1 MSPTSSTPTSPAS
14 PTYDD
19 FTAGFRG
26 AVLRAGDGGFD
37 EARVVFNGRTADTP
51 PALIARCAD
60 EDDVAAALRYASAR
74 DLPIAVRGG
83 GHGADGYAMP
93 GGALVLDLSGMRE
106 ITVDPQTR
114 TVRAQAGV
122 VLGELD
128 AAAQEHGLVVP
139 SGTVTTTGIAGLTL
153 GGGIGHLMRRFGA
166 TVDNLTGCEMITVD
180 GRKVRADAKENPDL
194 FWALRGGGGNF
205 GVVTAF
211 EYRAHL
217 MGPGVVSGQIFYP
230 GDQAAA
236 VLSKLHAFMADA
248 PRELGLG
255 TTLTVALP
263 LPGLPEETHGKP
275 ILILIPCYTGPVQ
288 NAEDII
294 GRLSTLGAP
303 VVNTVGPTTWLKT
316 NSMLDAIVPYGHRTA
331 VRGGYLATLSE
342 AVVGTLIERLA
353 DVPDTPGTMST
364 INVWSLGGAISE
376 DVNEDDMAFSRTG
389 ASWLWECAP
398 VWTERDQDARFDAW
412 ADATTSA
419 LRPYTLPNAYTNL
432 TEDQGEAWRRG
443 VFGSEAKYRR
453 LAEVKA
459 VWDPRNL
466 LRHNKNI
473 APATGE

>member
-1 MSPTSSTPTSPAS
+1 MPA
-14 PTYDD
+14 YDD
-19 FTAGFRG
+19 FADGFRG
-26 AVLRAGDGGFD
+26 SVLRSRDDGFED
-37 EARVVFNGRTADTP
+37 ARVVFNGRTADTT
-51 PALIARCAD
+51 PALIARCTD
-60 EDDVAAALRYASAR
+60 KDDVAAALRYASAR
-74 DLPIAVRGG
+74 DLPVAVRGG
-83 GHGADGYAMP
+83 GHGADGHAMP

-106 ITVDPQTR
+106 TSVDPQTR

-128 AAAQEHGLVVP
+128 AATQEHGLVVP

-166 TVDNLTGCEMITVD
+166 TVDSLLACEMITVD
-180 GRKVRADAKENPDL
+180 GRKVRADEKENPDL

-211 EYRAHL
+211 EYRAHPL
-217 MGPGVVSGQIFYP
+217 GPGVVSGQIVFP
-230 GDQAAA
+230 GEQAAA
-236 VLSKLHAFMADA
+236 VLSKLHALMADA

-255 TTLTVALP
+255 TTLTVAPP
-263 LPGLPEETHGKP
+263 LPELTEATHGKP
-275 ILILIPCYTGPVQ
+275 VLILIPCYTGPLQ
-288 NAEDII
+288 NAEEVIE
-294 GRLSTLGAP
+294 RLSMLGTP
-303 VVNTVGPTTWLKT
+303 VLNTVGPTTWLAT
-316 NSMLDAIVPYGHRTA
+316 NSMLDAIVPYGRRTTI
-331 VRGGYLATLSE
+331 RGGYLATLDQP
-342 AVVGTLIERLA
+342 VVDALLERLA

-376 DVNEDDMAFSRTG
+376 DVGEDATAFSRTG

-398 VWTERDQDARFDAW
+398 VWTERDHDAQFDKW
-412 ADATTSA
+412 ADATVSA

-432 TEDQGEAWRRG
+432 TQDMGEAWRRG

-453 LAEVKA
+453 LAEIKA

-473 APATGE
+473 APATVE